1 MNARP
6 TTRPHA
12 LTRRVALAGALTAS
26 LGSLVAVGVVGAA
39 EARPASSSAHVAT
52 PVPGHPSTLPSGRY
66 SEPMIRPGASFGVPG
81 TGILVSLDRTH
92 GRYVLTERTP
102 TGTATVVFSAGEDD
116 VRAIKQTLPQGRAGR
131 AILIAREGG
140 DYTEWVA
147 YVRRGGRLV
156 EAPPLYGTPPGS
168 GFDVRSRPYRSWFGS
183 EGEGLFTRRYSGHGA
198 ADGTADR
205 YRVVQWRLTAADR
218 PHLVPT
224 VLGGWC
230 FDSTSGANRAVA
242 CR

>member
-6 TTRPHA
+6 AR
-12 LTRRVALAGALTAS
+12 LTRRVAVAGALTAS
-26 LGSLVAVGVVGAA
+26 LGSLVAGGVVGAA
-39 EARPASSSAHVAT
+39 EARPASSPAHVAK

-81 TGILVSLDRTH
+81 TGILVSLDKVH
-92 GRYVLTERTP
+92 GRYVLKERTP
-102 TGTATVVFSAGEDD
+102 TGTATVVFEAAGDED

-131 AILIAREGG
+131 GIIVSSECC
-140 DYTEWVA
+140 DYDEWKV
-147 YVRRGGRLV
+147 YVRRGSRLV
-156 EAPPLYGTPPGS
+156 EAPPLYGDAPGA
-168 GFDVRSRPYRSWFGS
+168 GFDLKGRPIRSWLATDGA
-183 EGEGLFTRRYSGHGA
+183 GLLTRRYSGRGA